1 MQCGD
6 NELIGKNMYLALLS
20 LLLQKPSPSRV
31 ESRIRELLTHAYH
44 EVPYY
49 HQIMQEAGVKPE
61 DFISLQDFVNGF
73 PTTNAAD
80 YKKVMLEDENRVLS
94 SSLLPSLKHTDRS
107 SGSTGIP
114 ITVHRN
120 NKEHAHNNAKTILH
134 LIKSG
139 LRPWHRTAAIVPP
152 IQVVEHDSILQ
163 RMGIFYRKT
172 IDHYLPVNEAVD
184 LIASLKIN
192 AIYGRKAGIQLL
204 AEQVANRSDIRPFA
218 FLMPGAEVIDKNARR
233 YLIDKYRPEKYAEM
247 YGCTETGIIATRN
260 DELPYDIDYSSVF
273 VSLENVEALDDGTHR
288 GEVVITSLYNFLQPF
303 LKYKLGDIVVVSDY
317 EKLYELK
324 MKIVDIE
331 GRADDFLY
339 LKNGD
344 KLSAA
349 RFKCALEVFHYVW
362 QYKIIQTSYEH
373 CEIYVVLTEN
383 NPSRQAE
390 IKKAIDNLIGS
401 DINYKLEF
409 VDEIKPGKG
418 GKFKIL
424 ESTINKS

>member
-1 MQCGD
+1 
-6 NELIGKNMYLALLS
+6 MYLALLR
-20 LLLQKPSPSRV
+20 LLLQKPSSSRV

-61 DFISLQDFVNGF
+61 DFVSLQDFVNTF

-80 YKKVMLEDENRVLS
+80 YKKIMLEDERKVLS
-94 SSLLPSLKHTDRS
+94 SSLLPTLKHTDRS

-120 NKEHAHNNAKTILH
+120 NKEHAHNNAKTFFH
-134 LIKSG
+134 LIKRG

-152 IQVVEHDSILQ
+152 IQVVENDSILQ
-163 RMGIFYRKT
+163 FMGIFYRKT
-172 IDHYLPVNEAVD
+172 IDHYLPVNEAAD

-204 AEQVANRSDIRPFA
+204 AEQVATRSDIRPFA
-218 FLMPGAEVIDKNARR
+218 FLMPGAEVIDNNARR
-233 YLIDKYRPEKYAEM
+233 YLIDKYQPKKYAEV
-247 YGCTETGIIATRN
+247 YGCTETGVIATRGG
-260 DELPYDIDYSSVF
+260 EMPHEIDYSSVF
-273 VSLENVEALDDGTHR
+273 VSLENVVALDDGSHR
-288 GEVVITSLYNFLQPF
+288 GEVVITSLHNFLQPF

-317 EKLYELK
+317 EKLFELK
-324 MKIVDIE
+324 MKILDIE

-339 LKNGD
+339 LKDGD

-349 RFKCALEVFHYVW
+349 RFKCVLEAFHYVW
-362 QYKIIQTSYEH
+362 QYKITQSSLEC
-373 CEIYVVLTEN
+373 CEVYVVLTEN
-383 NPSRQAE
+383 QPAWQAE
-390 IKKAIDNLIGS
+390 IKEAIDNLIGS
-401 DINYKLEF
+401 IINYKLDF